1 MKKNIWIWISGFI
14 FVFIAVVFAFIF
26 AYKNNPFDYSQPA
39 LTEIIGQYGDFIGGL
54 VGTIFAFISIVLLWK
69 TFSIQNEVNES
80 IKNTNESV
88 ISTNDKVIISNEK
101 IIEQNS
107 LMIFDNKF
115 KSFLTMYH
123 DAISSYTQ
131 QNCNSGRDSFESI
144 VNIFKKLDFNKDLPF
159 PRLEKAAIEVFKDNL
174 YAINRAK
181 MSVHMRT
188 LYLLMQLISEDKM
201 LSEDQRAVY
210 AKCIRGQLT
219 DNEMLVVRYN
229 CFTSYGEKMRYFA
242 NEFNLLKHLPPM
254 SLLELYRYRAL
265 VGFKVELINSIDAL
279 LLDIRRT
286 VTHSFDL
293 PSGGVTEVEIPI
305 SRQLRYKVIIS
316 EDRGD
321 YTFILYFDRQRKQV
335 GNVQRP
341 EIEKA
346 LFAFPD
352 EELSRLIYDFH
363 FDLFFTSNF
372 YLYNSNFG
380 GNYAEAEIYKPTTK
394 RDGDIVSITCKI
406 HRDKP
411 LILRYYEY
419 YTTYNTWSHTES
431 WKKGD

>member
-1 MKKNIWIWISGFI
+1 MKKNVPIWIIGFV
-14 FVFIAVVFAFIF
+14 FVFIAVSFAFIF
-26 AYKNNPFDYSQPA
+26 AYKHNLFDCSQPA

-80 IKNTNESV
+80 IKKTNESV
-88 ISTNDKVIISNEK
+88 VSTNNKVIVSNEK

-123 DAISSYTQ
+123 DAISSYTRQ
-131 QNCNSGRDSFESI
+131 DCSSGRDSFEVI
-144 VNIFKKLDFNKDLPF
+144 VNDFKKLDFDKDLSF
-159 PRLEKAAIEVFKDNL
+159 PRLAKAAIEVFKDNL
-174 YAINRAK
+174 YAVNRSK

-188 LYLLMQLISEDKM
+188 LYLLMQLISEDTM
-201 LSEDQRAVY
+201 LTEDQRAVY

-229 CFTSYGEKMRYFA
+229 CFSSYGEKMKYLA

-254 SLLELYRYRAL
+254 SLLEFYRYRTL
-265 VGFKVELINSIDAL
+265 VDSKAELINSIDAL
-279 LLDIRRT
+279 LLDIRRI
-286 VTHSFDL
+286 VTHSFNL
-293 PSGGVTEVEIPI
+293 PLGGETKVVIPI
-305 SRQLRYKVIIS
+305 SRQLRYMIIIS
-316 EDRGD
+316 EDRRD
-321 YTFILYFDRQRKQV
+321 YTFILFFDRQRKQV

-341 EIEKA
+341 EIENA
-346 LFAFPD
+346 LFAFSD
-352 EELSRLIYDFH
+352 EELNRLVYDFH
-363 FDLFFTSNF
+363 FELFFTSNF
-372 YLYNSNFG
+372 NLYNSNFG
-380 GNYAEAEIYKPTTK
+380 GNYSEAEIDKPTTK
-394 RDGDIVSITCKI
+394 RDGDNVTITCKI

-419 YTTYNTWSHTES
+419 KMTYNTWSHTES
-431 WKKGD
+431 WKKC